1 MKKARLQPLGLDGAT
16 VNGIFPQSRNP
27 WVKVAPKQAP
37 EGRKHPDP
45 IKRPGYSP
53 SLDFHL

>member
-45 IKRPGYSP
+45 IKKARLFAEP
-53 SLDFHL
+53 